1 MTSVSLLNR
10 PLTRPTSDNQIK
22 EDHAIAINRL
32 SYTVAVWKRGLL
44 QNNVQPRH
52 VSIDEFDLPDYRTSQ
67 DVNHQGLK
75 THDPTEVEYSPECS

>member
-1 MTSVSLLNR
+1 MTSVSLLESSVTD
-10 PLTRPTSDNQIK
+10 PQVTTKFK

-44 QNNVQPRH
+44 RNNVQPRH